1 MSAPYLNRTPGGL
14 PGTHAARPTATPT
27 ATASPPRSPMG
38 LATVDP
44 AFCASFPAMA
54 TRPKRPPVDPA
65 STLFGAAAQ
74 KRSAAAGGSHAAP
87 RAGRGGG
94 AEAAAGSGIAAD
106 AGDRSG
112 PGAVDDPLGTAGERK
127 D

>member
-44 AFCASFPAMA
+44 AFCARFPAMA

-74 KRSAAAGGSHAAP
+74 KRSAAAGGAP
-87 RAGRGGG
+87 LADRMRPHVL
-94 AEAAAGSGIAAD
+94 AEVVGQKRLLAPGSLLTQAIEA
-106 AGDRSG
+106 
-112 PGAVDDPLGTAGERK
+112 
-127 D
+127 